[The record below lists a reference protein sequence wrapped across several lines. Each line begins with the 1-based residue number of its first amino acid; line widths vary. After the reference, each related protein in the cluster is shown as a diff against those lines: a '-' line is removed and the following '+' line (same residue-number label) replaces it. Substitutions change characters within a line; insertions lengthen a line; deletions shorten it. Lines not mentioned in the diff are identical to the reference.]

1 MTFVYLVL
9 RCQKA
14 TVPSTPW
21 PFSVCLPEGASLMM
35 TYDTHG
41 LLLPMIIFFL
51 GQRAFMRGVV
61 ITGVEK

>member
-1 MTFVYLVL
+1 
-9 RCQKA
+9 
-14 TVPSTPW
+14 
-21 PFSVCLPEGASLMM
+21 MM